1 MAHGIYPPLLS
12 HEGLGRA
19 LEAACRRS
27 AIPAHVEADGIG
39 RYAPGLEAAV
49 YFSCIEGLQNAA
61 KYAGAGAE
69 AKVQL
74 HEEAGALV
82 FTVTDDGVG
91 FDAAATSLGAGL
103 TNINDRIGALGGT
116 VRVDSRPGA
125 GTRLVGR
132 VPVQPRQAG

>member
-1 MAHGIYPPLLS
+1 M
-12 HEGLGRA
+12 
-19 LEAACRRS
+19 
-27 AIPAHVEADGIG
+27 
-39 RYAPGLEAAV
+39 
-49 YFSCIEGLQNAA
+49 
-61 KYAGAGAE
+61 
-69 AKVQL
+69 QL